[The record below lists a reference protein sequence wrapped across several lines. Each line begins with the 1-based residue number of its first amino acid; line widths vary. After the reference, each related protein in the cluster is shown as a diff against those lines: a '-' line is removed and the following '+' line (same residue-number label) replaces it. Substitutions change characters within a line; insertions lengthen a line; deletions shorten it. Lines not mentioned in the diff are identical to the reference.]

1 MEQSSDSADRD
12 DLREEYDFSR
22 GARGTYAK
30 RYAEGGNIVVLG
42 ILKLIS
48 QSERSLAL
56 DDVKPHSDL
65 MSELRSRLKTK

>member
-1 MEQSSDSADRD
+1 MEQRSDSADRD
-12 DLREEYDFSR
+12 DLREEYDFSG

-65 MSELRSRLKTK
+65 MSELRSRLKTN

>member
-1 MEQSSDSADRD
+1 MEQRSDSADRD
-12 DLREEYDFSR
+12 DLREEYDFSG

-30 RYAEGGNIVVLG
+30 RYAEGGNVVVLG
-42 ILKLIS
+42 ILKQIS